1 MGFVS
6 TNRLWIDTITGPNPP
21 QAEKGKA
28 YLLSM
33 ALLLYQDYIS
43 VANLWNASEIIWWY
57 IFRLKYLPS
66 SSKGAGLLFIPDT
79 QPQFFLGANELKVMK
94 IMWLHLDHPAGCWVW
109 NIPSE
114 NLGKIWSLLSFRLL
128 LNLEGLWRKAQGH
141 FYNVLLYSRIQK

>member
-43 VANLWNASEIIWWY
+43 VANLWNASEII
-57 IFRLKYLPS
+57 
-66 SSKGAGLLFIPDT
+66 
-79 QPQFFLGANELKVMK
+79 
-94 IMWLHLDHPAGCWVW
+94 
-109 NIPSE
+109 
-114 NLGKIWSLLSFRLL
+114 
-128 LNLEGLWRKAQGH
+128 
-141 FYNVLLYSRIQK
+141 